1 VTAPFGRLPLPDGLE
16 VFALPGMAGE
26 LTALAAPAV
35 GASRGVALL
44 VPGFTGSKEDFRLLL
59 PAIAGHGWDAIAFS
73 NRGQADSVAPAGSNN
88 YRLEDF
94 AADLVAI
101 AEALDVGG
109 IHLVGHSMGGLIARA
124 ALVAR
129 PDLFVDVTLLCSGPA
144 GRPGRHQDEA
154 DFVAAHGLLA
164 LWERDNPVEAARIS
178 AARLSAIPGSAIPGS
193 ASPGSAFGNPDASAV
208 LRSDT
213 AFVRDRMA
221 ATSVDHYLGAVT
233 VLQTAPDISDGV
245 RQTGVPVLV
254 AHGDA
259 DDAWPIADQKA
270 MAERIG
276 AQYSV
281 IPNAGHLPNIDNPD
295 FTAALLSEF
304 WASHPARA

>member
-16 VFALPGMAGE
+16 VFALPGRAGE

-35 GASRGVALL
+35 GASRGVALF
-44 VPGFTGSKEDFRLLL
+44 VPGCTGSKEDFRFLL

-101 AEALDVGG
+101 AEALGVGG
-109 IHLVGHSMGGLIARA
+109 VHLVGHSLGGLIARA

-144 GRPGRHQDEA
+144 GRPGRHQDES

-164 LWERDNPVEAARIS
+164 LWERDNTVEAARIS
-178 AARLSAIPGSAIPGS
+178 AARLSAIPSS
-193 ASPGSAFGNPDASAV
+193 ASPGSAFGNPDDSAV
-208 LRSDT
+208 LRSDA

-245 RQTGVPVLV
+245 RETGVPLLV

-259 DDAWPIADQKA
+259 DDAWPIPDQQA

-276 AQYSV
+276 AQYAV
-281 IPNAGHLPNIDNPD
+281 IPDAGHLPNIDNPE

-304 WASHPARA
+304 WTSHPARA